1 MTFLQAD
8 RESIHRLAAATG
20 SPAAHAADHLMGA
33 GAYLQALLGR
43 LAAIRQRW
51 WAARRGRDWRTMVE
65 RGRQRRALARLS
77 DRELRDIGINR
88 YEVEFLLRQSQ
99 GR

>member
-8 RESIHRLAAATG
+8 RESIHRLAAAC
-20 SPAAHAADHLMGA
+20 SPAVHTADHLMGA
-33 GAYLQALLGR
+33 GAYLQALIGR

-51 WAARRGRDWRTMVE
+51 AARQVRDWRTMVE

-88 YEVEFLLRQSQ
+88 YEVEFLLRRSQ

>member
-8 RESIHRLAAATG
+8 RESVQRLVQAAG
-20 SPAAHAADHLMGA
+20 PPRAHNPDHLSSA
-33 GAYLQALLGR
+33 GAHLRALIGR
-43 LAAIRQRW
+43 LAAIGQRW
-51 WAARRGRDWRTMVE
+51 WAARQIHDWRMMVE

-77 DRELRDIGINR
+77 DRELSDIGINR
-88 YEVEFLLRQSQ
+88 YEVEFLLRQSP

>member
-8 RESIHRLAAATG
+8 RESVYRLVAAAG

-33 GAYLQALLGR
+33 GAYLQALVGR
-43 LAAIRQRW
+43 MAAIRRR
-51 WAARRGRDWRTMVE
+51 WAARQVRDWRRMVE

-77 DRELRDIGINR
+77 DRELKDIGINR

>member
-8 RESIHRLAAATG
+8 RETVYRMMRAAR
-20 SPAAHAADHLMGA
+20 SPAPRAADHLVRTGT
-33 GAYLQALLGR
+33 YLQVLIGH
-43 LAAIRQRW
+43 LAAIGRRW
-51 WAARRGRDWRTMVE
+51 WASRQVRDWRTMVE
-65 RGRQRRALARLS
+65 RGRQRRVLARLS

-88 YEVEFLLRQSQ
+88 YEVEFLVRQMR

>member
-8 RESIHRLAAATG
+8 RESVHRLVQTAVSRTAPNRGQLAYIG
-20 SPAAHAADHLMGA
+20 AHLR
-33 GAYLQALLGR
+33 ALIGH
-43 LAAIRQRW
+43 LAAIGHRW
-51 WAARRGRDWRTMVE
+51 WAARQVHDWRTMVE

-77 DRELRDIGINR
+77 DRELSDIGINR
-88 YEVEFLLRQSQ
+88 YEVEFLLRRSR

>member
-8 RESIHRLAAATG
+8 GESVHRLVQAAGARR
-20 SPAAHAADHLMGA
+20 SHNADHLTSIGA
-33 GAYLQALLGR
+33 HLGALAGR
-43 LAAIRQRW
+43 LAAVAQRW
-51 WAARRGRDWRTMVE
+51 WAARQVRHWRMMVE

-77 DRELRDIGINR
+77 DRELSDIGINR
-88 YEVEFLLRQSQ
+88 YEVEFLLRRSR